1 MGVKIFLLSVKT
13 GNCESAK
20 GAFTLVTLQS
30 AKNVKT
36 TGLKGPLVKK
46 ALTGFTARITGLPV
60 LDGETNFKASCKNFK
75 NKNCLFPCKCYRPRL
90 DALVGNR
97 MFTRNL
103 WSVKFQ
109 PWHRSRNRYRSH
121 AIQIL
126 SIVC

>member
-1 MGVKIFLLSVKT
+1 MFNFMHGGVKMLKYFLLSVKT

-75 NKNCLFPCKCYRPRL
+75 NKNCLFPCKCYQKK
-90 DALVGNR
+90 DALG
-97 MFTRNL
+97 
-103 WSVKFQ
+103 
-109 PWHRSRNRYRSH
+109 
-121 AIQIL
+121 
-126 SIVC
+126 